1 MEVLVLCIGGC
12 IFTNL
17 LWRISKLQSLRRRL
31 RRLNKSKKEKQSL
44 ILVVRSMYLWERKVL
59 PRWVWDLKYS
69 AITLWAKLLG
79 KLGGLPVYHLGKSRL
94 KIYMSLRSSWYTH
107 AGGTA
112 CDSSEWSNPPQGP
125 PISFRDRKDYRT
137 LLNMRGVLC

>member
-1 MEVLVLCIGGC
+1 M
-12 IFTNL
+12 
-17 LWRISKLQSLRRRL
+17 QSLRRRL
-31 RRLNKSKKEKQSL
+31 RRLNKSKKEKQPL
-44 ILVVRSMYLWERKVL
+44 ILVVRNMYLWEEKVL

-69 AITLWAKLLG
+69 AFTPWVKLLG

-94 KIYMSLRSSWYTH
+94 KLSMSRHSSWETH
-107 AGGTA
+107 VGGTISDA
-112 CDSSEWSNPPQGP
+112 SEWPDPPQGP